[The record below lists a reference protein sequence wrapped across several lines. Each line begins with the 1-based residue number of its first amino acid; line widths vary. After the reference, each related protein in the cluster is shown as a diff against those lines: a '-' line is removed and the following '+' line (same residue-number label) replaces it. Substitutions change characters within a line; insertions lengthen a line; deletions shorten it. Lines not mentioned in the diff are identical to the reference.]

1 MRSGNLP
8 RAIILPCVIAVAFL
22 AAGLWR
28 APLPAQVQDS
38 EHRLVTRETS
48 LGKPPAEFFTLT
60 LPGEHMDYSMPLILP
75 VEPSW
80 AGVAGVAGGL
90 LAKSIFGAIMAIGQ
104 GKREAREAAQIAK
117 FNEIGLGS
125 LRISPDSKRVAYGA
139 ARGDK
144 RVIVVNGVD
153 GKEYDTIAMGSLF
166 SRDGKRFA
174 YAAKRG
180 ERWVVVVDGVEVGEY
195 ERIADEPEF
204 APGSMRL
211 AYSARRGGK
220 WVSVLD
226 GMGGKE
232 YDELVPEPGFS
243 RDGKCF
249 TYKAKRGDKWMYVL
263 NGVEGKE
270 YDSVGHFPE
279 LKIPQFSPDGKRFA
293 HAAKRGEKWM
303 YVVNGVEGKEYDD
316 VEVAPGFSP
325 DGKRF
330 AYTAKRGEKWAVVV
344 DAVEGPEYDRI
355 VRAPVFS
362 PDSTRLA
369 YLAKRGEKWAIVVNG
384 VEQKA
389 YSLPILRQPV
399 FRTKIRIDD
408 EVIATSSF
416 LQPIFS
422 PDSKHVGYP
431 ALSGSKAV
439 LVVDGVEGK
448 EYLQT
453 YPPTFSPDSKRVAY
467 VAMVRLS
474 KVSGSCKAA
483 VVVDGVEGKEYRQVT
498 PPIFSPDSRRVAY
511 AAMVRGKVPCIV
523 VRGESAGSHSG
534 GKWVTV
540 VDGVEGKEY
549 DDVQDVG
556 FSPDTSRLTYAA
568 RRDKKWVV
576 VEEVVEGK
584 EYDDIFDIFLA
595 NLAGLASAQVLS
607 PDGKHAAYTAARGGK
622 SFIVVNGIEGKEYDY
637 LSPPVF
643 DSPASLHT
651 VGRRDQEFFRL
662 EIEIPQ

>member
-1 MRSGNLP
+1 MRPRNLP
-8 RAIILPCVIAVAFL
+8 RAALGVSAIAAVFL
-22 AAGLWR
+22 ATGLCH
-28 APLPAQVQDS
+28 APLLGQVQNT
-38 EHRLVTRETS
+38 EGRLVVRETS

-60 LPGEHMDYSMPLILP
+60 LPAKHVDYSMPLIIP
-75 VEPSW
+75 FERSR
-80 AGVAGVAGGL
+80 ADVASVAGGL

-144 RVIVVNGVD
+144 RVIVVDGVD

-195 ERIADEPEF
+195 ERIADGPEF

-226 GMGGKE
+226 GMEGKE

-243 RDGKCF
+243 RNGKCF

-270 YDSVGHFPE
+270 YDDVSI
-279 LKIPQFSPDGKRFA
+279 IPQFSPDGKRFT
-293 HAAKRGEKWM
+293 
-303 YVVNGVEGKEYDD
+303 
-316 VEVAPGFSP
+316 
-325 DGKRF
+325 
-330 AYTAKRGEKWAVVV
+330 YTAKHGEKWAVVI

-355 VRAPVFS
+355 VHGPAFA

-369 YLAKRGEKWAIVVNG
+369 YSAKRGEKWAIVVDG

-389 YSLPILRQPV
+389 YSLPILRNPV
-399 FRTKIRIDD
+399 FRTKIRIPD
-408 EVIATSSF
+408 ELISESSF
-416 LQPIFS
+416 LQPVFS
-422 PDSKHVGYP
+422 TDSKHVGYG
-431 ALSGSKAV
+431 AMSGSFKAV
-439 LVVDGVEGK
+439 VVVDGVEGK
-448 EYLQT
+448 EYLQLAS
-453 YPPTFSPDSKRVAY
+453 PPTFSPDSKRVAY
-467 VAMVRLS
+467 GAIVRRS
-474 KVSGSCKAA
+474 IVSGSCKAV
-483 VVVDGVEGKEYRQVT
+483 VVVDGVEGKEYPLVT
-498 PPIFSPDSRRVAY
+498 SPPIFSPDSRRVAY
-511 AAMVRGKVPCIV
+511 AAMVRGKAPCIV
-523 VRGESAGSHSG
+523 PGDFAGTHRG
-534 GKWVTV
+534 GKWAVV

-584 EYDDIFDIFLA
+584 EYDDIFLA

-607 PDGKHAAYTAARGGK
+607 PDGKHAAYMAKRGNK
-622 SFIVVNGIEGKEYDY
+622 WLLVVDGVERKEYDF
-637 LSPPVF
+637 LFPPVF
-643 DSPASLHT
+643 DSPTWLHA
-651 VGRRDQEFFRL
+651 VALRHQEFFRL
-662 EIEIPQ
+662 EMQIPQ